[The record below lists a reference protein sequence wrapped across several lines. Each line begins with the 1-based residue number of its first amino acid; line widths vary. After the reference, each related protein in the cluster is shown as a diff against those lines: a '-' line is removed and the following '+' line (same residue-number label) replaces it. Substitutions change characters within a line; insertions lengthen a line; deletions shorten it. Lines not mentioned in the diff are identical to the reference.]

1 MPIKDVATMVR
12 ERHEI
17 GCFGT
22 TLAKFKENAMITN
35 FNKVEDLVMLSM
47 SIQSDCQELIA
58 RLPGDMTTGRETLRQ
73 WLNLSKWCISEAAR
87 LGRK

>member
-1 MPIKDVATMVR
+1 MAIKSVDSMIR

-22 TLAKFKENAMITN
+22 TLENFKKNAPLTN
-35 FNKVEDLVMLSM
+35 FKKAEDLLVLSA
-47 SIQSDCQELIA
+47 SIQSDCQELIE

-73 WLNLSKWCISEAAR
+73 WLNLSKWCVVEAGR
-87 LGRK
+87 LGRM